1 MENRTRNNLEPSSET
16 DPVSALLAD
25 TDIDPS
31 AMRMCVMLVLT
42 DLFAADPE
50 SRTRFT
56 ETLKLAREKALN
68 EKTDAKILTID
79 LALSL
84 IQTIPSA
91 AK

>member
-1 MENRTRNNLEPSSET
+1 
-16 DPVSALLAD
+16 
-25 TDIDPS
+25 
-31 AMRMCVMLVLT
+31 MLVLT